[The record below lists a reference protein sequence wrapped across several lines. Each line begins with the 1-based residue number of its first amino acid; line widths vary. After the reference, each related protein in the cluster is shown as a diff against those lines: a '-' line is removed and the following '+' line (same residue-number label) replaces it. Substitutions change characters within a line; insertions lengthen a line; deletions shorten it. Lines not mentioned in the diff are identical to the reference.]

1 MSDVRSA
8 TSLALTIASAVSL
21 SAACN
26 GSPGSSP
33 IAGPAQNVQPITV
46 DAGPANN
53 YTNGLFTSVTICV
66 PGSAANCQTIGGVLV
81 DTGSS
86 GLRILSSVVT
96 LPLPRQTGSSGNPT
110 VECFPFQDSYTWGP
124 VQLADIK
131 IAGEQ
136 ANAVP
141 VQVIG
146 ASGLPAVPDA
156 CNSSGLMA
164 EDTLDTLGANGIL
177 GIGPFRQDCGIGC
190 AIGGSSNPGI
200 YYTCS
205 SASCAPA
212 VESLSQQ
219 LQNPVWLF
227 TSDNNGVIV
236 ELPSVSPMGATNLAG
251 SLVFGIGT
259 ESNNALGGATV
270 FTLDSQASFTTIYQG
285 QAYGGSFID
294 TGSNGIYFLD
304 SGTTQLPL
312 CTDDSSFYCPSAAQ
326 GLSATN
332 RGTNGVTGNVTFT
345 IANADAIFAN
355 PIFFVSSGL
364 GGPNPGTFDW
374 GLPFVFGR
382 HLFTAIESQTTPAG
396 PGPYFAY

>member
-1 MSDVRSA
+1 
-8 TSLALTIASAVSL
+8 
-21 SAACN
+21 
-26 GSPGSSP
+26 
-33 IAGPAQNVQPITV
+33 
-46 DAGPANN
+46 
-53 YTNGLFTSVTICV
+53 
-66 PGSAANCQTIGGVLV
+66 
-81 DTGSS
+81 
-86 GLRILSSVVT
+86 
-96 LPLPRQTGSSGNPT
+96 
-110 VECFPFQDSYTWGP
+110 
-124 VQLADIK
+124 
-131 IAGEQ
+131 
-136 ANAVP
+136 
-141 VQVIG
+141 
-146 ASGLPAVPDA
+146 
-156 CNSSGLMA
+156 
-164 EDTLDTLGANGIL
+164 LDTLGANGIL

-205 SASCAPA
+205 SLNCNPT

-227 TSDNNGVIV
+227 ASDNNGVVV
-236 ELPSVSPMGATNLAG
+236 ELPSVSAMGATNLAG
-251 SLVFGIGT
+251 SLVFGIDT

-270 FTLDSQASFTTIYQG
+270 LTLDGQGTFTTIYQG